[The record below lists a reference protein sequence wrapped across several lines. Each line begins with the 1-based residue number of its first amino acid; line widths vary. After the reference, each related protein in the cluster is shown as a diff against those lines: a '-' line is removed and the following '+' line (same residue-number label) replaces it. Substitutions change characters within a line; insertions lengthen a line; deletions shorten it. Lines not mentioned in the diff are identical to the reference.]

1 MKCAFFIP
9 YIVCVEIIN
18 PPYIVKEKLMSE
30 ENTPAAISGTYLPV
44 LPQRTLVS
52 AEEAQKRASRCSEN
66 NDSRHEI
73 CNFSNLEFN
82 KITFKGEDLSGSR
95 AHYSK
100 FTDCDFLECNF
111 ENMEFIYTVFENC
124 RFTNCRLERGDFSFA
139 ILDNVSFTS
148 CNLNG
153 SDFPYAR
160 GSVTLKNCLMTRCT
174 AFYSALKLALTDT
187 NAVAFKANVANV
199 ELDVL
204 RSSFRNGEFN
214 DSTVRG
220 VVSET
225 DLVNSEF
232 NRADMSQ
239 LKIINCPRSN
249 MESEEAA
256 EYEEIPDI
264 DLIDIFDRELDSD
277 SGFDPESEE

>member
-1 MKCAFFIP
+1 MGKQWKQC
-9 YIVCVEIIN
+9 
-18 PPYIVKEKLMSE
+18 
-30 ENTPAAISGTYLPV
+30 
-44 LPQRTLVS
+44 
-52 AEEAQKRASRCSEN
+52 
-66 NDSRHEI
+66 
-73 CNFSNLEFN
+73 
-82 KITFKGEDLSGSR
+82 
-95 AHYSK
+95 
-100 FTDCDFLECNF
+100 
-111 ENMEFIYTVFENC
+111 
-124 RFTNCRLERGDFSFA
+124 
-139 ILDNVSFTS
+139 NVSFTS

-153 SDFPYAR
+153 SDFPYAM

-220 VVSET
+220 VISET